1 MQRAQLFSS
10 GLVVAL
16 LFLASAHSP
25 ALASDAELP
34 KRRPG
39 LWRISTISPEIG
51 LQTND
56 VCIEEG

>member
-16 LFLASAHSP
+16 LFLAGAHSP
-25 ALASDAELP
+25 ALSSDAELP

-39 LWRISTISPEIG
+39 LWR
-51 LQTND
+51 
-56 VCIEEG
+56 